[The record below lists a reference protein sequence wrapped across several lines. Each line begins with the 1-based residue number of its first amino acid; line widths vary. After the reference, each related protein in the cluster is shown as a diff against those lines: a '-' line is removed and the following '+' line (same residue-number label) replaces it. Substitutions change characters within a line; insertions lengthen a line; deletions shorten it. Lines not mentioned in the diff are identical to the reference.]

1 MRRAFGFHGGAA
13 LGEFGVGE
21 VDAEDALGDVDLDG
35 VALLDQG
42 DSAGLG
48 CLGRDVADA
57 EAGVPAGEAAVGDEG
72 AGFAEALGLEVAGGV
87 EYLLHAGATAR
98 AFVADEDD
106 IAGNDLVTELGSNS
120 LPATPE
126 SRKRSFGGT
135 ALCLLFPALIFTWK
149 ARTSRHK
156 AWRRDGP
163 IVWAI
168 FAAILLL
175 SSSGCGGGSS
185 VASNLRFSPSGA
197 YQYQV
202 TASSVSGV
210 QITHAVTLDLTV
222 Q

>member
-1 MRRAFGFHGGAA
+1 M
-13 LGEFGVGE
+13 
-21 VDAEDALGDVDLDG
+21 
-35 VALLDQG
+35 
-42 DSAGLG
+42 
-48 CLGRDVADA
+48 
-57 EAGVPAGEAAVGDEG
+57 P
-72 AGFAEALGLEVAGGV
+72 
-87 EYLLHAGATAR
+87 GATAR

-106 IAGNDLVTELGSNS
+106 IAGNDPVTELGSNS

-185 VASNLRFSPSGA
+185 VSSNLRFSPAGA

-202 TASSVSGV
+202 TASSVSGGV
-210 QITHAVTLDLTV
+210 QITQAVTLNLTV